1 MFKNFLNFEKST
13 AHRIILDRLLKDS
26 EKYIKGRVLDI
37 GGKKVNKRGNYK
49 PPLKKVKKW
58 EYLNIDKST
67 EPDYLCSAEN
77 IPIGPNSIDTILI
90 CELLEH
96 VKNPEKV
103 LEESIRILKPHGKII
118 ISMPFLFPIH
128 TDPSDYQRF
137 TGSKFKIALEE
148 LGIKILEIKAMG
160 YYFSVLND
168 FFLIAIQ
175 GCKRRYLRK
184 FFLLLF
190 KGASVILYRLDKKI
204 ISGNLAG
211 FTTGFYLIG
220 EKLN

>member
-1 MFKNFLNFEKST
+1 MYTTRRK
-13 AHRIILDRLLKDS
+13 ILDNLLKDS
-26 EKYIKGRVLDI
+26 EKYIKGWVLDI
-37 GGKKVNKRGNYK
+37 GGKKVSKRGDYK

-67 EPDYLCSAEN
+67 KPDYLCSAES
-77 IPIGPNSIDTILI
+77 IPIQSGSIDTILM

-96 VKNPEKV
+96 IKNPEKV
-103 LEESIRILKPHGKII
+103 LEESVRILKPHGKII

-128 TDPSDYQRF
+128 ADPYDYQRF
-137 TGSKFKIALEE
+137 TASKLRIVLEG

-175 GCKRRYLRK
+175 GCERRYLK
-184 FFLLLF
+184 GFLLLLF
-190 KGASVILYRLDKKI
+190 KGVSVILYKLDKKI
-204 ISGNLAG
+204 ISGNLTR

>member
-1 MFKNFLNFEKST
+1 MYTTRRK
-13 AHRIILDRLLKDS
+13 ILDNLLKDS
-26 EKYIKGRVLDI
+26 EKYIKGWVLDI
-37 GGKKVNKRGNYK
+37 GGKKVSKRGDYK

-67 EPDYLCSAEN
+67 KPDYLCSAES
-77 IPIGPNSIDTILI
+77 IPIQSDSIDTILI

-96 VKNPEKV
+96 IKNPEKV
-103 LEESIRILKPHGKII
+103 LGESVRILKPHGKII

-128 TDPSDYQRF
+128 ADPYDYQRF
-137 TGSKFKIALEE
+137 TASKLRIVLEG

-175 GCKRRYLRK
+175 GCERRYLK
-184 FFLLLF
+184 GFLLLLF
-190 KGASVILYRLDKKI
+190 KGVSVILYKLDKKI
-204 ISGNLAG
+204 ISGNLTR

-220 EKLN
+220 EK